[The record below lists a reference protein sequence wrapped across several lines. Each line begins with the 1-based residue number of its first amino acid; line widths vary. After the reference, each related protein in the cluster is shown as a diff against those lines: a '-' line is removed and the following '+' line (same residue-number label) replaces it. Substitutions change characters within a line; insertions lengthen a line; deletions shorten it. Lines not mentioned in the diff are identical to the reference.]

1 MGELENPSF
10 VMAFVLFVFF
20 FSCPLAVV
28 GEAECSEQ
36 HFCACPPFLRW
47 VSSFSPAPLSQTLA
61 AKPVALHE
69 AQLRRAIRDRG
80 QIEGA
85 ALLLWPRVG
94 LDPVEQGR
102 DGLPLGE
109 QDLEEEQHPLQVL
122 LDP

>member
-69 AQLRRAIRDRG
+69 AQLRRTIRDRG
-80 QIEGA
+80 QIKGA
-85 ALLLWPRVG
+85 ALLLRPRVG

-122 LDP
+122 LHP

>member
-1 MGELENPSF
+1 MTIALL
-10 VMAFVLFVFF
+10 VLFA
-20 FSCPLAVV
+20 SCPLVAV
-28 GEAECSEQ
+28 GQTACADQ

-47 VSSFSPAPLSQTLA
+47 VSSFSSHLSQTLA

-69 AQLRRAIRDRG
+69 AQLRRTVRDRG
-80 QIEGA
+80 QIKGA
-85 ALLLWPRVG
+85 ALLLRPRVG